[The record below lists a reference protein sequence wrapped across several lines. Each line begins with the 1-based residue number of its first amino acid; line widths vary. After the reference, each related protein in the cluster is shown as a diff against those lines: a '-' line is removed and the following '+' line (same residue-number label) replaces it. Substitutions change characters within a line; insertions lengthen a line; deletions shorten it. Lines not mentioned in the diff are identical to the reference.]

1 MEATNTNP
9 PKKSKFKKF
18 LTYTFVIFILVSV
31 AYIFIC
37 GMTYS
42 EGTRSGVMYK
52 ISKKGLIFKTLEGEL
67 NLGGFS
73 EGEGTIMSQK
83 IWNFS
88 VKDKEVFDKLNTFQ
102 GKKIAV
108 DYKEVIRVF
117 FWQGDTRYFV
127 TNVKSLDN

>member
-1 MEATNTNP
+1 M
-9 PKKSKFKKF
+9 F
-18 LTYTFVIFILVSV
+18 LFVEWHIVK
-31 AYIFIC
+31 
-37 GMTYS
+37 
-42 EGTRSGVMYK
+42 EHGVMYK
-52 ISKKGLIFKTLEGEL
+52 VSKKGLIFKTLEGEL

-73 EGEGTIMSQK
+73 EGEGTVMSQK

-88 VKDKEVFDKLNTFQ
+88 IKDKEVFDKLNTFQ

-127 TNVKSLDN
+127 TSVKALEK